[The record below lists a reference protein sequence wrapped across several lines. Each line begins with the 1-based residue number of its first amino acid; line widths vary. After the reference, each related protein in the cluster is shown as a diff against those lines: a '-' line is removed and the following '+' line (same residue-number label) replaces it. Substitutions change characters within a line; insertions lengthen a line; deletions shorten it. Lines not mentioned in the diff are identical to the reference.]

1 VFLFQLPNEV
11 DADVYAVSLEIDE
24 VQPSTIIG
32 RV

>member
-11 DADVYAVSLEIDE
+11 DADVYPVSLEIDE
-24 VQPSTIIG
+24 VKPSAIIG